1 MRTMISSLSVHS
13 MPEHPSSPGT
23 FATSRSRTR
32 CSGFPSS
39 AQKTS
44 WQSWSNTMARLT
56 LRLPDTLRDRLAER
70 ADQEGVS
77 LNQFLVF
84 LLSQATTLDSLR
96 VQRQRFE
103 ALRARVP

>member
-1 MRTMISSLSVHS
+1 
-13 MPEHPSSPGT
+13 
-23 FATSRSRTR
+23 
-32 CSGFPSS
+32 
-39 AQKTS
+39 
-44 WQSWSNTMARLT
+44 MARLT

-103 ALRARVP
+103 ELRARVPAEQAEQALTQLLAERR